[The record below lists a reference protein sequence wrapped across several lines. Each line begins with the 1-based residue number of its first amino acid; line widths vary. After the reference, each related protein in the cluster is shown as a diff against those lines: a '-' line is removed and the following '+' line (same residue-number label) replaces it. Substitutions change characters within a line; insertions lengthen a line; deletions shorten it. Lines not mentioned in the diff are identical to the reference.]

1 MRSATTCSAPAS
13 AANLLAVTSGAGND
27 SISLNGTALNDSLTV
42 GVNAG
47 IGDDEVGI
55 NLGAVPL
62 GAAVNL
68 FLIGGAGADAFDLNA
83 SGEVDGTLNIRANG
97 GGGTDT
103 LSGDIDVA
111 AGSTGTVTAILAGS
125 FGDDFLELS
134 VAGVG
139 LGGIGLN
146 GEIRGGLDFDMG
158 VSTSNVTQT
167 SIEA

>member
-83 SGEVDGTLNIRANG
+83 SGEVP
-97 GGGTDT
+97 
-103 LSGDIDVA
+103 
-111 AGSTGTVTAILAGS
+111 
-125 FGDDFLELS
+125 
-134 VAGVG
+134 
-139 LGGIGLN
+139 
-146 GEIRGGLDFDMG
+146 
-158 VSTSNVTQT
+158 
-167 SIEA
+167 